1 MGSRSVLVV
10 CRDADVACRRFG
22 ATDGKQGVV
31 YTRTGRP
38 FFPDEAR
45 EAAVVER
52 IAAAMAGAGLWER
65 FETDW
70 ICLDAELMPWSAKAQ
85 ALLKSQYAAVG
96 ASGTTGLDRA
106 VALLERACA
115 RNGEGNDLL
124 ERMRSRR
131 EMLGRYVD
139 AYRRY
144 CWTVSGIEDLKLAP
158 FHIMATEG
166 AVHSDKDHVWHME
179 TLAELAAQDP
189 GLLTATPYKVI
200 SVTEPESEQEGTAWW
215 GSAHRAGRRR
225 HGREGRGLGGTGPS
239 RPRPARRQVPWPRV
253 PPDHLRPRVHRR

>member
-1 MGSRSVLVV
+1 MSRFATDPHWLIYLPPTMSPSETCKEGPLLEHPREAFAYYRKNGVPRVVCQEKHMGSRAVLVV
-10 CRDADVACRRFG
+10 CRDADVSRERFG

-52 IAAAMAGAGLWER
+52 VAAAMAGAGFWER

-106 VALLERACA
+106 VALLEQAST

-131 EMLGRYVD
+131 EMLGSYVD

-144 CWTVSGIEDLKLAP
+144 CWTVAGIEDLKLAP

-166 AVHSDKDHVWHME
+166 AVHSDKDHVSGTWRRW
-179 TLAELAAQDP
+179 P
-189 GLLTATPYKVI
+189 NLL
-200 SVTEPESEQEGTAWW
+200 
-215 GSAHRAGRRR
+215 
-225 HGREGRGLGGTGPS
+225 
-239 RPRPARRQVPWPRV
+239 PRTRSC
-253 PPDHLRPRVHRR
+253 